1 MIVPTAVIA
10 ANIDPQNAAK
20 NPIAITIATPNPP
33 GQCPTKVVANFTSL
47 SAAPPL
53 SIAIPL
59 KINNGTAIR
68 TCFVKAP
75 KDT

>member
-20 NPIAITIATPNPP
+20 KPIAITIATPSPP
-33 GQCPTKVVANFTSL
+33 GQCPTNVVANFTSL
-47 SAAPPL
+47 KAAPPFN
-53 SIAIPL
+53 IAIPL
-59 KINNGTAIR
+59 KINNGTAIS
-68 TCFVKAP
+68 TCFVRAP